1 MKRLKMAALWCCVI
15 SVLLSIQCGKVPVK
29 QYYVLN
35 YVPSPMKN
43 RALKTPYPFVIRLKE
58 FSIEEAYNRTQI
70 VYRLSPFELR
80 YYYYRVWA
88 VKPTRMITDLFF
100 KHLSSVKLVS
110 SIVRRYDEGRRP
122 EYELSGS
129 VEALEEYDS
138 EDILFA
144 HIAMRVNLTRL
155 SDGRSMYSRH
165 FDLRKRVYRREPE
178 FIIREM
184 SQIMEV
190 ILNQAIIDIDSKLAS
205 EYGVKSVTAE
215 KPEAK
220 SGPQFISDTSGTE
233 GYIR

>member
-1 MKRLKMAALWCCVI
+1 MKKFKSAALWCCMI
-15 SVLLSIQCGKVPVK
+15 SALLSVHCGQVPSK

-43 RALKTPYPFVIRLKE
+43 RALKTPYPYVIRLKE

-80 YYYYRVWA
+80 YYYYRMWA
-88 VKPTRMITDLFF
+88 VKPTRMITDLLF
-100 KHLSSVKLVS
+100 KHLNSVNLVS
-110 SIVRRYDEGRRP
+110 SVVRRYDEGRRP
-122 EYELSGS
+122 KYELSGS

-155 SDGRSMYSRH
+155 SDGRNIYSRH

-178 FIIREM
+178 FIVREK

-190 ILNQAIIDIDSKLAS
+190 IFNQAILDIDSKLAD
-205 EYGVKSVTAE
+205 EYGLENVSTGKTDVET
-215 KPEAK
+215 
-220 SGPQFISDTSGTE
+220 GPQFISDTSGTE
-233 GYIR
+233 GYMQ